1 MLSAPDRGLADRHP
15 LLPGLRLV
23 FDSDALAAKA
33 RLQGLMLPDGCAPSY
48 VRFKAGTRC
57 LVGYGEA
64 RCGGPPLFYASAFAS
79 GSAKLV
85 KAMKRP
91 VAHSDRGPGRIVL
104 GDEAVEVCVF
114 PNDDHLHVLIPL
126 ADPVSRG
133 GILAGLLPDGGWDGG
148 TEAKTLAYKPE
159 RRCVIKFTSA
169 NGSVGLIKAYEENGF
184 DPALANARQFCDTSE
199 SIGRQRLLGV
209 DARRR
214 LIAMSWLPG
223 RSLAE
228 QLRVP
233 VPAMDHVEKSGA
245 LLAGLHHPPHDG
257 LPAWSE
263 VAATAR
269 LIEIVGGLDVLCPDE
284 AARARALAQR
294 VSESLATDHGA
305 TVTLHGDFHPRQ
317 VLIDGEAMSLIDF
330 DEAMSGPAA
339 VDVGTFISR
348 LHMNAIRH
356 EISESVASDGAEA
369 LLAGYSRTCLAPS
382 QRSVRAFTALALL
395 NVVHEPFRQ
404 HRAEWPAEISAV
416 LDRVGR
422 VMDSAA

>member
-1 MLSAPDRGLADRHP
+1 MLSSPDRGLAERHP

-23 FDSDALAAKA
+23 FDSDALAARA
-33 RLQGLMLPDGCAPSY
+33 RLQGLVLPDGCTPSY

-64 RCGGPPLFYASAFAS
+64 RCGGPPLFYASAFAP

-104 GDEAVEVCVF
+104 GDEAVELCVF

-126 ADPVSRG
+126 ANPEGRG

-148 TEAKTLAYKPE
+148 AEAKTLAYKPE
-159 RRCVIKFTSA
+159 RRCVIRFTSA
-169 NGSVGLIKAYEENGF
+169 DGSVALIKAYEENGF
-184 DPALANARQFCDTSE
+184 GPALASARKFCDTPVAH
-199 SIGRQRLLGV
+199 GRQRLLGV

-233 VPAMDHVEKSGA
+233 APALDHVEKSGA
-245 LLAGLHHPPHDG
+245 LLADLHHSSYDG
-257 LPAWSE
+257 LAAWNE
-263 VAATAR
+263 APATAR

-284 AARARALAQR
+284 AARARALAKR
-294 VSESLATDHGA
+294 VSESLATDHGPA
-305 TVTLHGDFHPRQ
+305 VALHGDFHPRQ

-330 DEAMSGPAA
+330 DEGMSGPAG
-339 VDVGTFISR
+339 VDVGTFISW
-348 LHMNAIRH
+348 LHMNVIRH
-356 EISESVASDGAEA
+356 QVSESVASDAATA
-369 LLAGYSRTCLAPS
+369 LLAGYSGRWPAPS
-382 QRSVRAFTALALL
+382 VQSVRAFTALALL

-416 LDRVGR
+416 LDRVER
-422 VMDSAA
+422 VMGAVA